1 MTTIAALRSKIAGL
15 PDTDQQDILRMFESV
30 AAPAPSLSE
39 RELEADHRDLVRTL
53 NKVLK
58 PQRPSPYRGE
68 HDADSCQNFI
78 DNQEEYYSVVK
89 LAQDQWVQYTAL
101 NLIDHHLRVSEWME
115 RRALPAGTTRN
126 RGMGV
131 KLVSGAISAVM
142 RRALAGAWP
151 YPDRTARRTDS
162 PAVIIAHIAIFLVTT
177 RCPQTLP
184 WSRLHLHSPR
194 LNAGNSQITK

>member
-1 MTTIAALRSKIAGL
+1 VVAFAIAIAVIEKTREPLLLGSQLRGPPVIKI
-15 PDTDQQDILRMFESV
+15 
-30 AAPAPSLSE
+30 
-39 RELEADHRDLVRTL
+39 
-53 NKVLK
+53 
-58 PQRPSPYRGE
+58 
-68 HDADSCQNFI
+68 
-78 DNQEEYYSVVK
+78 
-89 LAQDQWVQYTAL
+89 TAL

-162 PAVIIAHIAIFLVTT
+162 PAVIIAHIAVCLVTIAL
-177 RCPQTLP
+177 R
-184 WSRLHLHSPR
+184 HSPPR
-194 LNAGNSQITK
+194 TPPHTQANQGHLTRMYISARR

>member
-101 NLIDHHLRVSEWME
+101 NLIDEAKSWWRS
-115 RRALPAGTTRN
+115 
-126 RGMGV
+126 
-131 KLVSGAISAVM
+131 
-142 RRALAGAWP
+142 
-151 YPDRTARRTDS
+151 
-162 PAVIIAHIAIFLVTT
+162 VT
-177 RCPQTLP
+177 
-184 WSRLHLHSPR
+184 
-194 LNAGNSQITK
+194 G